1 MLWLF
6 GQCITLHWHWMVN
19 KMMAASNASNV
30 SNVSNVSNASKVSTV
45 SNVWTV
51 SCQQAQ
57 TTYPGWVSIK
67 LLPMDIVSNF
77 SFNLQCRCQLLGWTT
92 MTRCTRQKL
101 PETGHR
107 LSLGQP
113 TSSCFRPIYGFQDK
127 FKGFQ
132 GCSEYIWGQLAI
144 SVFARLWEASLRGR
158 DLEGRHWRACY
169 SSRNATGN
177 RQLRWSEN

>member
-45 SNVWTV
+45 SNVSTV

-67 LLPMDIVSNF
+67 LLPMDIVSNC
-77 SFNLQCRCQLLGWTT
+77 SFTLQCRCQLLGWTT

-101 PETGHR
+101 PETWHR

-113 TSSCFRPIYGFQDK
+113 TPCFRPSAPHAHLIIINAHLVRKNVHLKKDMPVWKTASPMHYA
-127 FKGFQ
+127 
-132 GCSEYIWGQLAI
+132 AI
-144 SVFARLWEASLRGR
+144 
-158 DLEGRHWRACY
+158 HWNKREKK
-169 SSRNATGN
+169 
-177 RQLRWSEN
+177 L